1 MSRHALLSPSSASRW
16 TMCPPS
22 ARLCEHIEEKSSVFA
37 EEGTEAHT
45 LCEYKVKLA
54 LGIKIEDPRPTLH
67 YHNEEME
74 SCTDEYAAF
83 VLEAL
88 QLEKD
93 AQKDPLILLEQRLD
107 ISTYVPECSGTGDC
121 IIIADRNLHIIDFK
135 YGQGVEVSA
144 DHNTQMMLYSL
155 GALDMFGSLYE
166 VEEVSMTVFQPRLAN
181 VSTFTMTADD
191 LTNWAE
197 SYLKPR
203 AELAFGGKGEFCSGP
218 HCRFCKVKA
227 TCRKRAEANLDL
239 ARYEF
244 AEPVLL
250 GDDEIAEILKQADEL
265 ASWVSDIKGYALS
278 VLGRGGK
285 LEGFKL
291 VEGRSIR
298 KYTDEQAVA
307 EAVNSSGFDPYE
319 HKVLGITA
327 MTELLGRTRFNEILG
342 PFIYKPKGKP
352 TLVPES
358 DKRPAIT
365 INDFDDM
372 EEK

>member
-54 LGIKIEDPRPTLH
+54 LGIKTEDPRPSLH

-203 AELAFGGKGEFCSGP
+203 AEFAFRGKGEFCSGP

-250 GDDEIAEILKQADEL
+250 GDDEIAEILRQADEL
-265 ASWVSDIKGYALS
+265 ASWVSDIKGTLFRYWVEEENWKVSSWSKVDRYA
-278 VLGRGGK
+278 RH
-285 LEGFKL
+285 
-291 VEGRSIR
+291 
-298 KYTDEQAVA
+298 DEQAVA

>member
-1 MSRHALLSPSSASRW
+1 
-16 TMCPPS
+16 MCPPS
-22 ARLCEHIEEKSSVFA
+22 ARLCENIAERSSVFA

-54 LGIKIEDPRPTLH
+54 LGIKMEDPRPTLH

-74 SCTDEYAAF
+74 CCAEEYAAF
-83 VLEAL
+83 VLDAY
-88 QLEKD
+88 QGKKD
-93 AQKDPLILLEQRLD
+93 EGKDPLVLTEQRLD
-107 ISTYVPECSGTGDC
+107 ISRYVPDCSGTGDC
-121 IIIADRNLHIIDFK
+121 IIIADKSLHIIDFK
-135 YGQGVEVSA
+135 YGQGIEVLA
-144 DHNTQMMLYSL
+144 DRNTQMMLYAL

-166 VEEVSMTVFQPRLAN
+166 VSDISMTVFQPRLAN
-181 VSTFTMTADD
+181 VSTFTMKAGD
-191 LTNWAE
+191 LMQWAE
-197 SYLKPR
+197 SYLRPR
-203 AELAFGGKGEFCSGP
+203 AELAFRGEGEFCPGP

-227 TCRKRAEANLDL
+227 TCRRRAEQNLEL

-250 GDDEIAEILKQADEL
+250 GDEEIAGILAKADEL
-265 ASWVSDIKGYALS
+265 AAWVGDIRGYALS

-291 VEGRSIR
+291 VEGRSVR
-298 KYTDEQAVA
+298 RYTDEQAVA
-307 EAVNSSGFDPYE
+307 DAVSASGFDPFE

-342 PFIYKPKGKP
+342 PFICKPKGKP

-372 EEK
+372 EEKQCQQPQTP

>member
-1 MSRHALLSPSSASRW
+1 
-16 TMCPPS
+16 
-22 ARLCEHIEEKSSVFA
+22 
-37 EEGTEAHT
+37 
-45 LCEYKVKLA
+45 
-54 LGIKIEDPRPTLH
+54 
-67 YHNEEME
+67 
-74 SCTDEYAAF
+74 
-83 VLEAL
+83 
-88 QLEKD
+88 
-93 AQKDPLILLEQRLD
+93 
-107 ISTYVPECSGTGDC
+107 
-121 IIIADRNLHIIDFK
+121 
-135 YGQGVEVSA
+135 
-144 DHNTQMMLYSL
+144 MMLYSL

-203 AELAFGGKGEFCSGP
+203 AELAFRGKGEFCSGS

-250 GDDEIAEILKQADEL
+250 GDDEIAEILRQADEL